1 MRRRHETRPHAHGGD
16 RGQRARKKNKP
27 AVGQC
32 IELNTAWYI
41 FYGIKFLNMGRQE
54 VMVTSVGEMQ
64 DLIACLNIFNGAAP
78 KQKPV
83 PISFL
88 QQMEVD

>member
-1 MRRRHETRPHAHGGD
+1 MR
-16 RGQRARKKNKP
+16 
-27 AVGQC
+27 
-32 IELNTAWYI
+32 
-41 FYGIKFLNMGRQE
+41 RQE

-83 PISFL
+83 PMSFL